1 MDNNKIALVKE
12 RFTGTG
18 FRKFNINQVPLPFAF
33 LICGKKLLY
42 LHKTLNYLIINLKNI
57 EHVKLS

>member
-33 LICGKKLLY
+33 LICGKK
-42 LHKTLNYLIINLKNI
+42 TTIFA
-57 EHVKLS
+57 